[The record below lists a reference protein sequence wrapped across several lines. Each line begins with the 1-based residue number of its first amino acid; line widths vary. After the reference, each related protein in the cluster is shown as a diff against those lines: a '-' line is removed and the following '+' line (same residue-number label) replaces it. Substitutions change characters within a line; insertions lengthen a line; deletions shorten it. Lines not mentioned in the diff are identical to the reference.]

1 MLPHNLLELLHQ
13 RLERV
18 GGHFGIL
25 RDAQSCLQ
33 LAEALLEP
41 LFGHIHHHIAEH
53 HNEAAIGVIHKA
65 RIFGESNHALSG
77 LVVQPQIEN
86 GVHHAG
92 HRELRARTHRDQQR
106 VLRVA
111 ESFAHPL
118 LHHLELIAHLV
129 HQIIGHRPRRI

>member
-1 MLPHNLLELLHQ
+1 L
-13 RLERV
+13 
-18 GGHFGIL
+18 
-25 RDAQSCLQ
+25 
-33 LAEALLEP
+33 
-41 LFGHIHHHIAEH
+41 GHIHHHIAEH
-53 HNEAAIGVIHKA
+53 HNEAAIGVIHKS

-92 HRELRARTHRDQQR
+92 HRKLRARTHRDQQR

-129 HQIIGHRPRRI
+129 HQIIGQSSAPHIVAAHIGRDSKTGRYRQPDGGHLR